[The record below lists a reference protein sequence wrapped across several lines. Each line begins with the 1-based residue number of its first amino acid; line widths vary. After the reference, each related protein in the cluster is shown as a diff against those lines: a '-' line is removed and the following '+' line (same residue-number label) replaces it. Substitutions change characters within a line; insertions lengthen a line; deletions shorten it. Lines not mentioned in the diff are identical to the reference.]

1 MFVSV
6 NFFLT
11 VTNSNI
17 YFRAHFGLTR
27 AMPLPSLRPAELR
40 AGSSVRDIT
49 PLQPQFLFGYPHVP
63 RESTGTHDPLLAS
76 ALYLDDGASALL
88 LISVDVIFVT
98 KAQTDT
104 IRRRIESATG
114 MRADAILIGATHTH
128 SGPVMVTMASNA
140 GDAVVPPP
148 DPRYLEY
155 FLNQVVAAGCE
166 AARQTE
172 PALLGNTTLQ
182 VHGLGTNRHD
192 PAGAAD
198 PEVPVLAV
206 QSVATGRII
215 ACTVLCAMHTTV
227 LHEDST
233 LFSGDFAGLA
243 RNHLQSTAVDAACP
257 ILFFQ
262 GASGNQ
268 SPRHAIRGNSFAEA
282 ARLGQLLGNAVAHAL
297 RTMTF
302 APAAAVRCSRTEICL
317 QPRSLPSPTE
327 ADRAA
332 AAARAKFEQLRASA
346 AARGEIRTAEC
357 DLFGAEETA
366 TLSRLE
372 AQGQLAAW
380 RDSCNPAEIQ
390 AIAIGS
396 CRWIAWPG
404 EFYVEYALELKRLF
418 PGCQVITL
426 ANGEL
431 QGYIVTPAAAAARRY
446 EAENAVFSSTNG
458 ATFLAESL
466 ALLEKLPRA

>member
-1 MFVSV
+1 
-6 NFFLT
+6 
-11 VTNSNI
+11 
-17 YFRAHFGLTR
+17 
-27 AMPLPSLRPAELR
+27 MPSSSSRPNELR
-40 AGSSVRDIT
+40 AGSAVRDIT
-49 PLQPQFLFGYPHVP
+49 PLEPQFLFGYPHVP
-63 RESTGTHDPLLAS
+63 RMSTGTHDPLLAS
-76 ALYLDDGASALL
+76 ALYVDDGATSLL

-98 KAQTDT
+98 KAQTNE
-104 IRRRIESATG
+104 IRRRIESAAG
-114 MRADAILIGATHTH
+114 VRAEAILIGATHTH
-128 SGPVMVTMASNA
+128 SGPVMVTMASND
-140 GDAVVPPP
+140 GDTVVPPP
-148 DPRYLEY
+148 DPRYLDY

-166 AARQTE
+166 AVRRAE
-172 PALLGNTTLQ
+172 SALLGDASLQ

-206 QSVATGRII
+206 RSIATGRII
-215 ACTVLCAMHTTV
+215 ACTVICAMHTTV

-243 RNHLQSTAVDAACP
+243 RSHLQSTAVDTTCP

-268 SPRHAIRGNSFAEA
+268 SPRHAIRGNTFEEA
-282 ARLGQLLGNAVAHAL
+282 ARLGQLLGDAIAHAL
-297 RTMTF
+297 RTMIF
-302 APAAAVRCSRTEICL
+302 APAITLHTARTEVCL
-317 QPRSLPSPTE
+317 RPRTLPVPTE

-332 AAARAKFEQLRASA
+332 EAARAKFEQLRSSS

-366 TLSRLE
+366 TLARME
-372 AQGQLAAW
+372 AQGELAAW
-380 RDSCNPAEIQ
+380 RDTCNPAEIQ
-390 AIAIGS
+390 AVAIGS
-396 CRWIAWPG
+396 CRWVAWPG

-418 PGCQVITL
+418 PGCQIITL

-431 QGYIVTPAAAAARRY
+431 QGYIVTPAATAARRY
-446 EAENAVFSSTNG
+446 EAENAVFSFENG